1 MDGLAQELRRLRARR
16 GLDTDRLADQLGPA
30 LRRLVG
36 LTGAETDAEVRDLVT
51 AALNR
56 LPRDLPDDLCL
67 AFLAGMGVHPDAR
80 GPVLEQRLEWVAQ
93 ELHVSPRTARRRLD
107 QAIDRVADLPEP
119 GGSAPERLAPPDWR
133 LAALRTRLSL
143 GAGTASAVEERE
155 IVAAV
160 DGLAEVTVSARFP
173 RHGTSPD
180 SPHGVDLVPLHGAE
194 SVSVQRVTDT
204 YFRHRVRFASPLD
217 LGQRHVF
224 ALRVGVPPGQPL
236 RPRYVFRPLRHCGRF
251 SLDLSFDRDRPAR
264 VWTVPGMPNGAVEDL
279 PGDPLGP
286 VGPGA
291 YRIEFTGLRPG
302 FAYGLGWD

>member
-16 GLDTDRLADQLGPA
+16 GLDTDRLADQLGPV

-36 LTGAETDAEVRDLVT
+36 LTGGETDTEARGLVT
-51 AALNR
+51 AALRR
-56 LPRDLPDDLCL
+56 LPRELPDDLRL

-80 GPVLEQRLEWVAQ
+80 GPVLEQRLEWVAH

-119 GGSAPERLAPPDWR
+119 GVGSERLAPPDWK

-160 DGLAEVTVSARFP
+160 DGLDEITVSARVP
-173 RHGTSPD
+173 RHGTGPG

-204 YFRHRVRFASPLD
+204 YFRHRVRFGSPLD
-217 LGQRHVF
+217 AGQRHVF
-224 ALRVGVPPGQPL
+224 ALRVGVPAGQPL

-251 SLDLSFDRDRPAR
+251 RLDLSFARDRPDR
-264 VWTVPGMPNGAVEDL
+264 VWTVPGVPNGAVEDL
-279 PGDPLGP
+279 TGDPLAP
-286 VGPGA
+286 AGPGA
-291 YRIEFTGLRPG
+291 YRIEFTALRPG